1 MKKKKKNKF
10 KENRKEYHNIS
21 DVFICGNSY
30 IVNMHTCSPEK
41 KIDLEKANKQINSNQ
56 THNFKFL
63 LSEIVIAICTALCFC
78 LSETSVLV
86 SFGEVDRMNSH
97 SVKP

>member
-1 MKKKKKNKF
+1 MKKKKTSLKKTGKNTITF
-10 KENRKEYHNIS
+10 QMCSFVVIHTLLICTLVPREENR
-21 DVFICGNSY
+21 
-30 IVNMHTCSPEK
+30 
-41 KIDLEKANKQINSNQ
+41 LEKANKQINSNQ
-56 THNFKFL
+56 THSFKFL
-63 LSEIVIAICTALCFC
+63 LSEIMIAICTALCFC